1 MVLRRV
7 VCFLFVFTLFFSFCV
22 GGVRASR
29 EINAR
34 GFASTFLEGV
44 VGIDLDSVRVVKF
57 FASSLRIA
65 VFEGDDRPRKE
76 DYISVVFE
84 NGSNRFDAS
93 IDLIDGR
100 FWVYRLY
107 LLSGDLGPDRLGFK
121 DCVRAAY
128 KAIEGYRKLYNTGYS
143 AEFSQL
149 LSAVLRNESL
159 TIDLKDP
166 RPVGEPSFLK
176 GSTLL
181 ARVDGETGTLEIIY
195 YKRFSRVTFV
205 WYEKIKGR
213 WITPWRS
220 ISLHVSLK
228 TGLVIGLGDNMM
240 HYKVATTDVK
250 IFREEAIR
258 IAMPYI
264 QAYALKHLLLIKKIE
279 ATFSFEN
286 DIGLRR
292 GKDRNGFYMVY
303 PRWSVTAYFDRVTHQ
318 NVFAYTVGIWAD
330 NGKVYH
336 HGPQGFYSGG
346 AAGPSWPLPAA
357 AAFTATFLT
366 LAIYKRRLKTHKRTQ
381 RIRRKNTEESRGEEA
396 VKGKMG
402 WREP

>member
-1 MVLRRV
+1 M
-7 VCFLFVFTLFFSFCV
+7 
-22 GGVRASR
+22 
-29 EINAR
+29 
-34 GFASTFLEGV
+34 EGV
-44 VGIDLDSVRVVKF
+44 VGIDLDSVRVVNF
-57 FASSLRIA
+57 SASSLRIA

-149 LSAVLRNESL
+149 LSAVLGNESL

-181 ARVDGETGTLEIIY
+181 ARVDGEKGTLEIIY

-250 IFREEAIR
+250 ISREEAIR
-258 IAMPYI
+258 IA
-264 QAYALKHLLLIKKIE
+264 
-279 ATFSFEN
+279 
-286 DIGLRR
+286 
-292 GKDRNGFYMVY
+292 
-303 PRWSVTAYFDRVTHQ
+303 
-318 NVFAYTVGIWAD
+318 
-330 NGKVYH
+330 
-336 HGPQGFYSGG
+336 
-346 AAGPSWPLPAA
+346 
-357 AAFTATFLT
+357 
-366 LAIYKRRLKTHKRTQ
+366 
-381 RIRRKNTEESRGEEA
+381 
-396 VKGKMG
+396 
-402 WREP
+402 